1 MYVYPTFFPT
11 PTALLS
17 LFSPWLKSLSSL
29 QSIFEFRQLCV
40 FYSAFNIHLD
50 FPFEFGDLGTFSKH
64 QFWVVAEY
72 WKPEIRKSL
81 KLIKY
86 DWTILLSGWLL
97 LVQAGWALPAQNCY

>member
-40 FYSAFNIHLD
+40 FIQPLISTWTFPLNLEILGLSQNIS
-50 FPFEFGDLGTFSKH
+50 FGLLAK
-64 QFWVVAEY
+64 Y